1 MQSCHLQGS
10 GIWNED
16 ALVLNER
23 SQVYGVVDGA
33 TSLGG
38 YRDESGYTGGYI
50 AAQLLAAHAMEAAD
64 GMPLEQMVMQANA
77 ALREKMR
84 KAGINTA
91 DKAQLWSA
99 AFALF
104 RVREDWIE
112 YVQAGDC
119 MLFAKYADGSYRRL
133 THDQV
138 APFDRALLH
147 KRQEALELGIRE
159 SAEILRYLLPFQREN
174 RFRANARGGYAVLN
188 GDPELERGMEAG
200 RISRS
205 GLTAI
210 YAVTDGF
217 FHGVDAEKQ
226 EEVWTPMLEA
236 IDRQGLEAYAKRLI
250 EREEAD
256 SDCSANPRL
265 KISDD
270 KSGIVWTSPQ
280 PLNAHIEKK

>member
-1 MQSCHLQGS
+1 MQICHLQGS
-10 GIWNED
+10 GVWNED

-23 SQVYGVVDGA
+23 RRVYGVVDGA

-77 ALREKMR
+77 ALRETMR
-84 KAGINTA
+84 EAGIDAA

-119 MLFAKYADGSYRRL
+119 MLFAKYEDGTYRRL

-138 APFDRALLH
+138 APFDRVLLH
-147 KRQEALELGIRE
+147 KRQEALELGVRE
-159 SAEILRYLLPFQREN
+159 PAEILRYLLPFQREN
-174 RFRANARGGYAVLN
+174 RFRANTRGGYAVLN
-188 GDPELERGMEAG
+188 GDLELERGLETG

-217 FHGVDAEKQ
+217 FHGMESEKQ
-226 EEVWTPMLEA
+226 EDIWIPMLEA
-236 IDRQGLEAYAKRLI
+236 IDRQGLEAYAKQLI

-256 SDCSANPRL
+256 SDCSVCPRL

-280 PLNAHIEKK
+280 P